1 MDSYQFIRTS
11 QSERVARLTLARPP
25 VNVLNIAML
34 REINHYLESLIRTDG
49 VCVLVINGD
58 GKTFSAGVDVPEHTS
73 AHADEMIGTFHSM
86 FRLMHRLPIP
96 TVCAIHGGVYGGAME
111 LAIFCDIILA
121 ADNLKIG
128 VPEITLGV
136 FPPLA
141 IAHLSKLIGVHRA
154 AEMVFTGTVM
164 TADEALRIGL
174 VNHCYPAEQFQASTE
189 EFVRRF
195 QNLSSYSLRIAKRAF
210 REAVFGDFD
219 SSLSVAETIY
229 LRDLMTGHDPTEG
242 LSAFMEK
249 RKPVWTD
256 R

>member
-1 MDSYQFIRTS
+1 MAEYQSIKTS
-11 QSERVARLTLARPP
+11 QDGKIARLTLARPP

-34 REINHYLESLIRTDG
+34 REINQYLESLVEAEGI
-49 VCVLVINGD
+49 CALVIDGE

-73 AHADEMIGTFHSM
+73 AYADEMLTTFHTT
-86 FRLMHRLPIP
+86 FRIMHRLPMP

-111 LAIFCDIILA
+111 LAIFSDIILA

-141 IAHLSKLIGVHRA
+141 IAHLSNLIGAHRA
-154 AEMVFTGTVM
+154 AELIFLGSVLN
-164 TADEALRIGL
+164 AEEASRIGL
-174 VNHCYPAEQFQASTE
+174 VNHVYPAEQFQASVA

-195 QNLSSYSLRIAKRAF
+195 ETLSAYSLRNAKRAF
-210 REAVFGDFD
+210 RRAVLGDFE
-219 SSLSVAETIY
+219 SSLSTAETIY
-229 LRDLMTGHDPTEG
+229 LRDLMMGHDPMEG
-242 LSAFMEK
+242 LTAFMEK

>member
-1 MDSYQFIRTS
+1 
-11 QSERVARLTLARPP
+11 
-25 VNVLNIAML
+25 VLNIAML
-34 REINHYLESLIRTDG
+34 REINHYLESLVEAEG
-49 VCVLVINGD
+49 VCALVINGE

-73 AHADEMIGTFHSM
+73 AHADEMITTFHTL
-86 FRLMHRLPIP
+86 FRIMHRLPMP

-141 IAHLSKLIGVHRA
+141 IAHLSKLIGVHKA
-154 AEMVFTGTVM
+154 AELIFLGAVVKS
-164 TADEALRIGL
+164 DEALRMGL
-174 VNHCYPAEQFQASTE
+174 VNHCYPADQFQASTE
-189 EFVRRF
+189 AFVSRF
-195 QNLSSYSLRIAKRAF
+195 ENLSAFSLRFAKRAF
-210 REAVFGDFD
+210 RRAVFGDFD
-219 SSLSVAETIY
+219 PTLAVAETIY
-229 LRDLMTGHDPTEG
+229 LRDLMVGHDPMEG
-242 LSAFMEK
+242 LTAFMEK